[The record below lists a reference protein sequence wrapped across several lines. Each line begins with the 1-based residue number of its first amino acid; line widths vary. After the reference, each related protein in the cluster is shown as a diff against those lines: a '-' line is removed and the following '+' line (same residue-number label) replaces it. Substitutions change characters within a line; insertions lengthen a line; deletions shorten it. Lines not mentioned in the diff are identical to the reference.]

1 MSVRKIR
8 EQIKQLM
15 WELEAMTAGDAST
28 VDAVVLRI
36 KISKLRRLLDQSEG
50 LSR

>member
-1 MSVRKIR
+1 MSTKAIKA
-8 EQIKQLM
+8 QIEQLM
-15 WELEAMTAGDAST
+15 RELEAMTEGNASA
-28 VDAVVLRI
+28 VDLTVLRI